1 MRETRIVSAAEIAA
15 QREFINKIYSRN
27 KGLFKQPLAFVETY
41 GCQQNSSDSEKI
53 MGMLSDM
60 GFGFCKTAQE
70 ADLVLYNTCAVRENA
85 ELRVFGNIG
94 ALKHE
99 KRRRPDMI
107 IAVCGCMMQQEHIAK
122 TIKKKYDHVDLVF
135 GTHALYRFPQLLDGV
150 INGGRVFD
158 TENEEGSIFE
168 EISYKRE
175 APPLAKIPI
184 MYGCNNFCTY
194 CIVPYVRGREVSRSP
209 KAILEELEQ
218 LSARKVKEVTLLGQN
233 VNSYTYEDE
242 TYGKVDFPQLMQMI
256 AAFLKKIDSSIGWVR
271 FMSSHP
277 KDISEKLIDVIA
289 KERVICRHIH
299 LPVQHGST
307 KVLQEMNRRYTR
319 EDYLAK
325 INMIRQKLPDVS
337 LTTDIMLG
345 FPGETEEDF
354 QDCITLLETVG
365 YEAAFMYYYNPRE
378 GTKAYAMENQIPL
391 EVKKSRLSKVID
403 IQLAINRREMTKRV
417 GTVAK
422 VLVEC
427 VSKDNEKELL
437 GRTEQDEHVVF
448 PATKDLI
455 GSFTS
460 VKILE
465 LVGNTFKGELV

>member
-1 MRETRIVSAAEIAA
+1 MKY
-15 QREFINKIYSRN
+15 F
-27 KGLFKQPLAFVETY
+27 FETY
-41 GCQQNSSDSEKI
+41 GCQMNKAESASIEQLFIDRGWEEAKNPGVADFIVINTCSVRATAESRISGRLGWFSALRKERKKAAETGEDTYIQPDKHSEK
-53 MGMLSDM
+53 
-60 GFGFCKTAQE
+60 F
-70 ADLVLYNTCAVRENA
+70 LVSPKDFTLVVT
-85 ELRVFGNIG
+85 
-94 ALKHE
+94 
-99 KRRRPDMI
+99 
-107 IAVCGCMMQQEHIAK
+107 GCMAERLK
-122 TIKKKYDHVDLVF
+122 DDLKKQYPVVNYVV
-135 GTHALYRFPQLLDGV
+135 GTFQKQNFLDIIQASEKGV
-150 INGGRVFD
+150 ELQKID
-158 TENEEGSIFE
+158 EEPVYTFAPLSYEKGSFQ
-168 EISYKRE
+168 
-175 APPLAKIPI
+175 AFVPI
-184 MYGCNNFCTY
+184 MHGCNNFCAY

-209 KAILEELEQ
+209 KAILEELDQ
-218 LSARKVKEVTLLGQN
+218 LSARKVREITLLGQN
-233 VNSYTYEDE
+233 VNSYSYEDE
-242 TYGKVDFPQLMQMI
+242 VYGKVDFPVLMQMI
-256 AAFLKKIDSSIGWVR
+256 ADHLKKIDSTIGWVR

-277 KDISEKLIDVIA
+277 KDISERLIEVIA

-307 KVLQEMNRRYTR
+307 KVLQEMNRKYTR
-319 EDYLAK
+319 EDYLSK
-325 INMIRQKLPDVS
+325 VEMIKQKLPDAS

-354 QDCITLLETVG
+354 QDCVTLLETVG

-378 GTKAYAMENQIPL
+378 GTKAYTMENQIPL
-391 EVKKSRLSKVID
+391 EIKKQRLSKVID

-427 VSKDNEKELL
+427 VSKDNENELL

>member
-1 MRETRIVSAAEIAA
+1 MKY
-15 QREFINKIYSRN
+15 F
-27 KGLFKQPLAFVETY
+27 FETY
-41 GCQQNSSDSEKI
+41 GCQMNKAESASIEQLFIDRGWEEAKNPGMADFIVINTCSVRATAESRISGRLGWFATLRKERKKAAETGEETYIQPDKHSEK
-53 MGMLSDM
+53 
-60 GFGFCKTAQE
+60 F
-70 ADLVLYNTCAVRENA
+70 LVSPKDFTLVVT
-85 ELRVFGNIG
+85 
-94 ALKHE
+94 
-99 KRRRPDMI
+99 
-107 IAVCGCMMQQEHIAK
+107 GCMAERLK
-122 TIKKKYDHVDLVF
+122 DELKKQYPVVNYVV
-135 GTHALYRFPQLLDGV
+135 GTFQKQNFLD
-150 INGGRVFD
+150 IIQA
-158 TENEEGSIFE
+158 TEKGETLQKIDEEPVYTFAPLSYEKGSFQ
-168 EISYKRE
+168 
-175 APPLAKIPI
+175 AFVPI
-184 MYGCNNFCTY
+184 MHGCNNFCTY

-242 TYGKVDFPQLMQMI
+242 TYGKVDFPGLMQMI
-256 AAFLKKIDSSIGWVR
+256 ADFLKKIDSSIGWVR

-354 QDCITLLETVG
+354 QDCISLLETVG

-378 GTKAYAMENQIPL
+378 GTKAYSMENQIPL

>member
-1 MRETRIVSAAEIAA
+1 MKY
-15 QREFINKIYSRN
+15 F
-27 KGLFKQPLAFVETY
+27 FETY
-41 GCQQNSSDSEKI
+41 GCQMNKAESASIEQLFIDRGWEEAKNPGVADFIVINTCSVRATAESRISGRLGWFSALRKERKKAAETGEDTYIQPDKHSEK
-53 MGMLSDM
+53 
-60 GFGFCKTAQE
+60 F
-70 ADLVLYNTCAVRENA
+70 LVSPKDFTLVVT
-85 ELRVFGNIG
+85 
-94 ALKHE
+94 
-99 KRRRPDMI
+99 
-107 IAVCGCMMQQEHIAK
+107 GCMAERLK
-122 TIKKKYDHVDLVF
+122 DDLKKQYPVVNYVV
-135 GTHALYRFPQLLDGV
+135 GTFQKQNFLDIIQASEKGV
-150 INGGRVFD
+150 ELQKID
-158 TENEEGSIFE
+158 EEPVYTFAPLSYEKGSFQ
-168 EISYKRE
+168 
-175 APPLAKIPI
+175 AFVPI
-184 MYGCNNFCTY
+184 MHGCNNFCAY

-209 KAILEELEQ
+209 KAILEELDQ
-218 LSARKVKEVTLLGQN
+218 LSARKVREITLLGQN
-233 VNSYTYEDE
+233 VNSYSYEDE
-242 TYGKVDFPQLMQMI
+242 VYGKVDFPVLMQMI
-256 AAFLKKIDSSIGWVR
+256 ADHLKKIDSTIGWVR

-277 KDISEKLIDVIA
+277 KDISERLIDVIA

-307 KVLQEMNRRYTR
+307 KVLQEMNRKYTR
-319 EDYLAK
+319 EDYLSK
-325 INMIRQKLPDVS
+325 VEMIKQKLPDAS

-354 QDCITLLETVG
+354 QDCVTLLETVG

-378 GTKAYAMENQIPL
+378 GTKAYTMENQIPL
-391 EVKKSRLSKVID
+391 EIKKQRLSKVID

-427 VSKDNEKELL
+427 VSKDNENELL

>member
-1 MRETRIVSAAEIAA
+1 MGWFATLRKERKKAAETGEETYIQPDKHSEKFLVSPKDFTLVVTGCMAERLKDELKKQYPVVNYVVGTFQKQNFLDIIQA
-15 QREFINKIYSRN
+15 TEKGETLQKIDEEPVYTFAPLSYE
-27 KGLFKQPLAFVETY
+27 KGSFQAFV
-41 GCQQNSSDSEKI
+41 
-53 MGMLSDM
+53 
-60 GFGFCKTAQE
+60 
-70 ADLVLYNTCAVRENA
+70 
-85 ELRVFGNIG
+85 
-94 ALKHE
+94 
-99 KRRRPDMI
+99 
-107 IAVCGCMMQQEHIAK
+107 
-122 TIKKKYDHVDLVF
+122 
-135 GTHALYRFPQLLDGV
+135 
-150 INGGRVFD
+150 
-158 TENEEGSIFE
+158 
-168 EISYKRE
+168 
-175 APPLAKIPI
+175 PI
-184 MYGCNNFCTY
+184 MHGCNNFCTY

-256 AAFLKKIDSSIGWVR
+256 ADFLKKIDSSIGWVR

-354 QDCITLLETVG
+354 QDCVTLLETVG

-378 GTKAYAMENQIPL
+378 GTKAYSMENQIPL

>member
-1 MRETRIVSAAEIAA
+1 MKY
-15 QREFINKIYSRN
+15 F
-27 KGLFKQPLAFVETY
+27 FETY
-41 GCQQNSSDSEKI
+41 GCQMNKAESASIEQLFIDRGWEEAKNPGMADFIVINTCSVRATAESRISGRLGWFATLRKERKKAAETGEETYIQPDKHSEK
-53 MGMLSDM
+53 
-60 GFGFCKTAQE
+60 F
-70 ADLVLYNTCAVRENA
+70 LVSPKDFTLVVT
-85 ELRVFGNIG
+85 
-94 ALKHE
+94 
-99 KRRRPDMI
+99 
-107 IAVCGCMMQQEHIAK
+107 GCMAERLK
-122 TIKKKYDHVDLVF
+122 DELKKQYPVVNYVV
-135 GTHALYRFPQLLDGV
+135 GTFQKQNFLD
-150 INGGRVFD
+150 IIQA
-158 TENEEGSIFE
+158 TEKGETLQKIDEEPVYTFAPLSYEKGSFQ
-168 EISYKRE
+168 
-175 APPLAKIPI
+175 AFVPI
-184 MYGCNNFCTY
+184 MHGCNNFCTY

-242 TYGKVDFPQLMQMI
+242 TYGKVDFPGLMQMI
-256 AAFLKKIDSSIGWVR
+256 ADFLKKIDSSIGWVR

-378 GTKAYAMENQIPL
+378 GTKAYSMENQIPL

>member
-1 MRETRIVSAAEIAA
+1 MKY
-15 QREFINKIYSRN
+15 F
-27 KGLFKQPLAFVETY
+27 FETY
-41 GCQQNSSDSEKI
+41 GCQMNKAESASIEQLFIDRGWEEAKNPGMADFIVINTCSVRATAESRISGRLGWFATLRKERKKAAETGEETYIQPDKHSEK
-53 MGMLSDM
+53 
-60 GFGFCKTAQE
+60 F
-70 ADLVLYNTCAVRENA
+70 LVSPKDFTLVVT
-85 ELRVFGNIG
+85 
-94 ALKHE
+94 
-99 KRRRPDMI
+99 
-107 IAVCGCMMQQEHIAK
+107 GCMAERLK
-122 TIKKKYDHVDLVF
+122 DELKKQYPVVNYVV
-135 GTHALYRFPQLLDGV
+135 GTFQKQNFLD
-150 INGGRVFD
+150 IIQA
-158 TENEEGSIFE
+158 TEKGETLQKIDEEPVYTFAPLSYEKGSFQ
-168 EISYKRE
+168 
-175 APPLAKIPI
+175 AFVPI
-184 MYGCNNFCTY
+184 MHGCNNFCTY

-256 AAFLKKIDSSIGWVR
+256 ADFLKKIDSSIGWVR

-378 GTKAYAMENQIPL
+378 GTKAYSMENQIPL